1 MSQCYTLFSGYF
13 NWANEAFYESTVS
26 HILKTGKKML
36 KLFLI
41 NQSTEETSEK
51 ALIAQQE
58 FSSLS
63 L

>member
-1 MSQCYTLFSGYF
+1 MKAQYHTFSRL
-13 NWANEAFYESTVS
+13 E
-26 HILKTGKKML
+26 KKML

-51 ALIAQQE
+51 TLIQTAQQG